1 MQEEVENKVVNLA
14 ITTTRL
20 TVRTLISGL
29 RMYIGY
35 RKHKKMHDPYKHGKQ
50 SVKQLIKQG
59 QGATSM
65 VIGNESLKLFE
76 RIARKY
82 GVDYAVT
89 KDRSVDPP
97 NYTVFFKA
105 RDADALT
112 AAFKENSAQAMR
124 KEKRPSV
131 LKQLKK
137 FKALVASIPD
147 KVRNKDKEHSL

>member
-1 MQEEVENKVVNLA
+1 MQEEVENKVINLA

-35 RKHKKMHDPYKHGKQ
+35 RKHKKMYDPYKHGKQ
-50 SVKQLIKQG
+50 TVKQLIKQG

-105 RDADALT
+105 RDADALQLIVDEY
-112 AAFKENSAQAMR
+112 ADRIMER
-124 KEKRPSV
+124 KNKPSV
-131 LKQLKK
+131 RENLAK
-137 FKALVASIPD
+137 FNEYVMTHCRPDRFREKELV
-147 KVRNKDKEHSL
+147 R

>member
-50 SVKQLIKQG
+50 TVKQLIKQG

-65 VIGNESLKLFE
+65 VIGNESLKFFE

-105 RDADALT
+105 RDADALQLIVDEY
-112 AAFKENSAQAMR
+112 ADRIMER
-124 KEKRPSV
+124 KNKPSV
-131 LKQLKK
+131 RENLAK
-137 FKALVASIPD
+137 FNEYVMTHCRPDRFREKELV
-147 KVRNKDKEHSL
+147 R

>member
-35 RKHKKMHDPYKHGKQ
+35 MKHKKMHDPYKHGKQ

-65 VIGNESLKLFE
+65 EIGNESLKLFE

-105 RDADALT
+105 RDADALQLIVDEY
-112 AAFKENSAQAMR
+112 ADRIMER
-124 KEKRPSV
+124 KNKPSV
-131 LKQLKK
+131 RENLAK
-137 FKALVASIPD
+137 FNEYVMTHCRPDRFREKELV
-147 KVRNKDKEHSL
+147 R